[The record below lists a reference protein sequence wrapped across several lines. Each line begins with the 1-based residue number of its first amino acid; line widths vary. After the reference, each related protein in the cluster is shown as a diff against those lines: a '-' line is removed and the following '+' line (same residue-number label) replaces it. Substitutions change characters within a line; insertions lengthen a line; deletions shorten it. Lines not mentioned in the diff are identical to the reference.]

1 MKFSTTF
8 LILLFVSV
16 SRLAYS
22 QDQASGPP
30 PQLLKDAKGRQPM
43 ALAQFEQL
51 ALAGNPTLAEA
62 GALTKQSAG
71 LARQAGLYPN
81 PVVGYQSEQIRG
93 GAFHG
98 GEQGAFIQQTFVLG
112 GKLGLRR
119 NVYEQQ
125 RKANEIGAGEQRQR
139 VLADVRQQFYIALAA
154 QETVNMRQRLLGLAN
169 NAVITA
175 KQLANV
181 GQADAPDVLQSE
193 VEAEQAG
200 IDYANAQRTFLQE
213 FRSLATLCGRPEL
226 PVAPLAG
233 NLEKPPQID
242 TARVLDQM
250 IENSPEVKRAQQEIV
265 QAEAEVKSAKR
276 ESIPNLEVHAGL
288 QNNFQPIGESATN
301 PVGAQ
306 AFVTAGIALPIF
318 NRNQGNVAAAKADAE
333 RATLDLKR
341 LQLSLRREAQPEV
354 QGYLAAEN
362 QARLYKE
369 EIIPRAERAYQ
380 LYLTKYRQMGAAYP
394 QVIVSQ
400 RTLFQLQVAYID
412 VLREVWSHAVA
423 LQNFLLTN
431 GLAMPTPSSGMASGV
446 NLPLLG
452 GGGL

>member
-1 MKFSTTF
+1 MRFTLTLLA
-8 LILLFVSV
+8 LIFVSA
-16 SRLAYS
+16 SSLAYS
-22 QDQASGPP
+22 QDYAPGPP
-30 PQLLKDAKGRQPM
+30 PELLMDAKGRQPM
-43 ALAQFEQL
+43 PLEQFEKL

-62 GALTKQSAG
+62 DALTKQSAG

-81 PVVGYQSEQIRG
+81 PSVGYQGEQIRG
-93 GAFHG
+93 GAFRG

-139 VLADVRQQFYIALAA
+139 VLADVRRQFYIALAA
-154 QETVNMRQRLLGLAN
+154 QETVNVRRRLLGLAN
-169 NAVITA
+169 NAVTTA

-181 GQADAPDVLQSE
+181 GQADAPDVLQAE

-200 IDYANAQRTFLQE
+200 IDYANAQRMFLQE
-213 FRSLATLCGRPEL
+213 FQSLTTLCGQPEM

-233 NLEKPPQID
+233 DLEKPPQID
-242 TARVLDQM
+242 TARIVDRM
-250 IENSPEVKRAQQEIV
+250 IENSPEVKRSRQEIT

-276 ESIPNLEVHAGL
+276 ESIPDLQIHAGL
-288 QNNFQPIGESATN
+288 QNNFQPVGESGTN

-306 AFVTAGIALPIF
+306 GFVTAGIALPIF

-341 LQLSLRREAQPEV
+341 LQFSLRRQAQPEI

-362 QARLYKE
+362 QAHRYKE
-369 EIIPRAERAYQ
+369 EIIPRAERAYR

-412 VLREVWSHAVA
+412 VLREVWSHAIA
-423 LQNFLLTN
+423 LQNFLLTD
-431 GLAMPTPSSGMASGV
+431 GLAMPARSSGMASGV
-446 NLPLLG
+446 NLPSS

>member
-1 MKFSTTF
+1 MRFPLIF
-8 LILLFVSV
+8 LLLIFVSASSFV
-16 SRLAYS
+16 YSR
-22 QDQASGPP
+22 DQASGPP
-30 PQLLKDAKGRQPM
+30 PELLKDPKGRQPM
-43 ALAQFEQL
+43 PLEQFEQL
-51 ALAGNPTLAEA
+51 ALVGNPTLAEA
-62 GALTKQSAG
+62 DTLTKQSAG
-71 LARQAGLYPN
+71 LAHQAGLYPN
-81 PVVGYQSEQIRG
+81 PTVGYQGEQIRG
-93 GAFHG
+93 GAFRG
-98 GEQGAFIQQTFVLG
+98 GEQGAFVQQTFVLG

-119 NVYEQQ
+119 NIYEQQ

-139 VLADVRQQFYIALAA
+139 VLADVRRQFYVTLAA

-169 NAVITA
+169 NAVVTA

-181 GQADAPDVLQSE
+181 GQADAPDVLQAE
-193 VEAEQAG
+193 VEADQAG
-200 IDYANAQRTFLQE
+200 IDYTNSQRMFLQE

-233 NLEKPPQID
+233 NLDKPPQID
-242 TARVLDQM
+242 TSRVVDRM
-250 IENSPEVKRAQQEIV
+250 IEDSPEVKRARQEIV

-276 ESIPNLEVHAGL
+276 ESIPDLEVHAGL
-288 QNNFQPIGESATN
+288 QNNFQPMNESATN
-301 PVGAQ
+301 TVGVQ

-341 LQLSLRREAQPEV
+341 LQFSLRREAQPEM

-362 QARLYKE
+362 QARRYKE
-369 EIIPRAERAYQ
+369 EIIPRAERAYR

-412 VLREVWSHAVA
+412 ALREVWSHAIA
-423 LQNFLLTN
+423 LQNFLLTD
-431 GLAMPTPSSGMASGV
+431 GLAMPTP
-446 NLPLLG
+446 
-452 GGGL
+452 

>member
-1 MKFSTTF
+1 MKFPITF
-8 LILLFVSV
+8 LMLIFVSASSFV
-16 SRLAYS
+16 YS
-22 QDQASGPP
+22 QDHAFGPTAE
-30 PQLLKDAKGRQPM
+30 LLKDAKGRQPM
-43 ALAQFEQL
+43 PLEQFEQL
-51 ALAGNPTLAEA
+51 ALAGNPTLPEA
-62 GALTKQSAG
+62 DALTKQSAG

-81 PVVGYQSEQIRG
+81 PTVGYQGEQIRG
-93 GAFHG
+93 GAFRG

-139 VLADVRQQFYIALAA
+139 LLADVRRQFYVALAA
-154 QETVNMRQRLLGLAN
+154 QETVNLRQRLLGLAN
-169 NAVITA
+169 NAVTTA

-200 IDYANAQRTFLQE
+200 IEYANAQRMFLQE
-213 FRSLATLCGRPEL
+213 FRSLANLCGRPEL
-226 PVAPLAG
+226 PLAPLAG
-233 NLEKPPQID
+233 NLDKPPQID
-242 TARVLDQM
+242 TARVVNH
-250 IENSPEVKRAQQEIV
+250 IVENSPQVKRVRQEIV
-265 QAEAEVKSAKR
+265 QAEAGVKSAKR
-276 ESIPNLEVHAGL
+276 ESVPDLQVHAGL
-288 QNNFQPIGESATN
+288 QNNFQPIGESAAN
-301 PVGAQ
+301 PAGAQ

-333 RATLDLKR
+333 RAALDLKR
-341 LQLSLRREAQPEV
+341 LQFSLRRAAQPEV

-362 QARLYKE
+362 QARRYKE
-369 EIIPRAERAYQ
+369 QIIPRAERAYN

-412 VLREVWSHAVA
+412 ALREVWSHALA

-431 GLAMPTPSSGMASGV
+431 GLAMPTPSSGVPSGL
-446 NLPLLG
+446 NLPFP
-452 GGGL
+452 GGL

>member
-1 MKFSTTF
+1 MKFPITF
-8 LILLFVSV
+8 LMLLFVSASSLV
-16 SRLAYS
+16 YS
-22 QDQASGPP
+22 QDHASGPP
-30 PQLLKDAKGRQPM
+30 AELLKDAKGRQPM
-43 ALAQFEQL
+43 TLEQFDQL
-51 ALAGNPTLAEA
+51 ALAGNPTLPEA
-62 GALTKQSAG
+62 DALTKQSAG

-81 PVVGYQSEQIRG
+81 PTVGYQGEQIRG
-93 GAFHG
+93 GAFRG
-98 GEQGAFIQQTFVLG
+98 GEQGAFIEQTFVLG

-125 RKANEIGAGEQRQR
+125 RKANQIGAGEQRQR

-154 QETVNMRQRLLGLAN
+154 QETVNVRQRLLGLAN

-193 VEAEQAG
+193 VEAEQAE
-200 IDYANAQRTFLQE
+200 IDYTNAQRMFLQK
-213 FRSLATLCGRPEL
+213 FRSLAALCGRPEL
-226 PVAPLAG
+226 SIAPLAG
-233 NLEKPPQID
+233 NLEKPPRID
-242 TARVLDQM
+242 TERIVDQM
-250 IENSPEVKRAQQEIV
+250 IETSPEVKRAQQQIV

-276 ESIPNLEVHAGL
+276 ESIPDLEVHAGM
-288 QNNFQPIGESATN
+288 QNNFQPINESATN

-333 RATLDLKR
+333 RASLDLKR
-341 LQLSLRREAQPEV
+341 LQFSLRREAQPEL

-362 QARLYKE
+362 QARRYKE

-380 LYLTKYRQMGAAYP
+380 LYMTKYRQMGAAYP

-412 VLREVWSHAVA
+412 VLRKVWSHAIA

-431 GLAMPTPSSGMASGV
+431 GLAM
-446 NLPLLG
+446 NLPSQ
-452 GGGL
+452 